1 MVAEKEKKHE
11 LALRA
16 IEGLRAAAVQIANLF
31 AEKHELPRYDD
42 RDTYFVDEFCD
53 TCMFGDYAFGMQT
66 MVEDL
71 TDDLPEEELWRW
83 YDYTCDY
90 MEVFGSSNG
99 CPNFRAWCQGAPRV
113 ELGPI
118 MEKKRELEEM
128 TQETKPGF

>member
-1 MVAEKEKKHE
+1 MVTEKEKRHD

-16 IEGLRAAAVQIANLF
+16 IEGLRAAAVEIVNLF

-53 TCMFGDYAFGMQT
+53 TCMFGDYAFRMQT
-66 MVEDL
+66 MIEDL
-71 TDDLPEEELWRW
+71 TDDLPEEELMRW

-90 MEVFGSSNG
+90 METFGSSND
-99 CPNFRAWCQGAPRV
+99 CPSFRAWNHGAPRL

-118 MEKKRELEEM
+118 MEKKRELERTIAEV
-128 TQETKPGF
+128 KAF

>member
-1 MVAEKEKKHE
+1 MVTEKEKKHE
-11 LALRA
+11 LALKA
-16 IEGLRAAAVQIANLF
+16 IKGLRAAAVEIANLF

-66 MVEDL
+66 MIEDL
-71 TDDLPEEELWRW
+71 TDDLPEEELMRW

-90 MEVFGSSNG
+90 MEVFGSSGG

-113 ELGPI
+113 DLGPI
-118 MEKKRELEEM
+118 MEKKRELEKM
-128 TQETKPGF
+128 TQEAKIF